1 MGENII
7 KARQT
12 AKIATSSE
20 WEDSTLPLKRGEL
33 TINETTGEMRFGD
46 GVDTF
51 NNSPKVKTVP
61 LSHSSS
67 STEYGVGNG
76 ENYGHVKL
84 SDSTD
89 STSDVS
95 DGTAATPAAV
105 KAAYDLAN
113 SKAGKENDSGGFMGG
128 RSANVIDY
136 GGAVGA
142 YSYTESGG
150 AVGDTAKS
158 STGGAV
164 GEVAESTGGAA
175 VGYATITS
183 NGVAVGMNATTVDSD
198 GNGIDAIQLG
208 TGTNSTEKTIQVYN
222 YQLMDA
228 NGKIPADRLSPH
240 ASTSNTYGVGNSS
253 SYGHLKLSAST
264 SSTSG
269 TSSGIAATPS
279 AVKAAYDLANGKA
292 PTSHAS
298 SSTTYGIG
306 NGLYYGHVSLSDS
319 LDMGTDADY
328 GIAATPMAVKTV
340 YMQLLSQLAD
350 KYNAA
355 ILVDT
360 ATSISTGKYQ
370 NYSSPFEDADGN
382 KLKVV
387 IYAPNLTSIAGLS
400 IRDTDDIVAIIAPQ
414 LKSIATQAF
423 WGCHYLQFL
432 YIPSTITSIGSNA
445 FAYCDHL
452 KSIYVDKEEGSISGA
467 PWQTTGVSVENVYWL
482 GGA

>member
-33 TINETTGEMRFGD
+33 AINETTGEMRFGD

-136 GGAVGA
+136 GGAIGA

-240 ASTSNTYGVGNSS
+240 ASTSNTYGVGDSAN
-253 SYGHLKLSAST
+253 YGHLKLSDST
-264 SSTSG
+264 SSTSRATG
-269 TSSGIAATPS
+269 GVAATPY
-279 AVKAAYDLANGKA
+279 AVKAAYEYAESVEMEITDMKDNAVLYTVNTF
-292 PTSHAS
+292 TSNSGSNYVATVDGLTEYKS
-298 SSTTYGIG
+298 GMLLIFSPNVTSTTKQPYLNI
-306 NGLYYGHVSLSDS
+306 NGLGNTRIVELF
-319 LDMGTDADY
+319 
-328 GIAATPMAVKTV
+328 TV
-340 YMQLLSQLAD
+340 GMS
-350 KYNAA
+350 
-355 ILVDT
+355 
-360 ATSISTGKYQ
+360 S
-370 NYSSPFEDADGN
+370 YSE
-382 KLKVV
+382 
-387 IYAPNLTSIAGLS
+387 
-400 IRDTDDIVAIIAPQ
+400 Q
-414 LKSIATQAF
+414 
-423 WGCHYLQFL
+423 
-432 YIPSTITSIGSNA
+432 
-445 FAYCDHL
+445 
-452 KSIYVDKEEGSISGA
+452 
-467 PWQTTGVSVENVYWL
+467 
-482 GGA
+482 